1 MVNMS
6 AAFNVVDI
14 QLLLQSCCIFNF
26 SREAQQWMWS
36 YLSDRSQCT
45 SISVLHFTAS
55 IPQGSI
61 LGPALFTLFICDF
74 SEVVHEADCPHSPP
88 NRPVEEQAFYRTICT
103 ECGGLVCFADDST
116 YTVAANSKAE
126 LSVKMSSK
134 FQKISQYLKDNRL
147 CINTEK
153 THIMVMCTEQR
164 RRHIDTT
171 AVNLNT
177 GSEVIFPTPV
187 EFFLG
192 VQVDQNLGF
201 GPNLFNGKSS
211 VWIGAL
217 RRISKIASF
226 KTRLCVCSSL
236 VILKILYVLQLYGSV
251 PEYMMTA
258 HRLGCLWPT
267 PASD

>member
-1 MVNMS
+1 
-6 AAFNVVDI
+6 
-14 QLLLQSCCIFNF
+14 
-26 SREAQQWMWS
+26 MW
-36 YLSDRSQCT
+36 
-45 SISVLHFTAS
+45 
-55 IPQGSI
+55 
-61 LGPALFTLFICDF
+61 
-74 SEVVHEADCPHSPP
+74 
-88 NRPVEEQAFYRTICT
+88 
-103 ECGGLVCFADDST
+103 GLVCYADDST
-116 YTVAANSKAE
+116 YTVTANSEAE

-134 FQKISQYLKDNRL
+134 FQKMSQYLKYNRL

-187 EFFLG
+187 EFLLG

-211 VWIGAL
+211 VISSLNIRIGAL

-226 KTRLCVCSSL
+226 KTRLSVCSSL
-236 VILKILYVLQLYGSV
+236 VISKILYVLPLYGGA
-251 PEYMMTA
+251 PEYMMIALQQKMTA
-258 HRLGCLWPT
+258 ALRIVTKKKWDVRGRRLIST
-267 PASD
+267 V